1 VYLSRVQINP
11 ARRGGR
17 KLLGSPQA
25 MHAAVLSAFPQ
36 TGADRGRVLWRVDTD
51 PYKQWLYVLSEPE
64 PDFAHIIE
72 QAGWP
77 TTQDG
82 WAVRPYEPLLARL
95 ENGQRWAFRLTANP
109 VRSSRA
115 TEWVKDSDG
124 QGHFVY
130 PTKSSDNQ
138 RSKRH
143 GHLTVD
149 QQLDWLIAPREVYAN
164 QPPLPPRARE
174 WGFDIPKTEIGV
186 PDVIIHDRRTER
198 FQRQGKTVTI
208 SKATFDG
215 ALEITDVEKL
225 RQAMVAGMGPAK
237 AYGCGL
243 LTLAPLR

>member
-1 VYLSRVQINP
+1 MYLSRVQINP

-25 MHAAVLSAFPQ
+25 MHAAVLSAFQQ
-36 TGADRGRVLWRVDTD
+36 TGFDRGRVLWRVDTD
-51 PYKQWLYVLSEPE
+51 AHHRWLYVCSEPV

-77 TTQDG
+77 TTQEG
-82 WAVRPYEPLLARL
+82 WAVRPYEPLLNRL
-95 ENGQRWAFRLTANP
+95 KNGQRWAFRLTANP

-115 TEWVKDSDG
+115 TGWVKDKDG

-130 PTKSSDNQ
+130 PERTPDNP
-138 RSKRH
+138 RTKRH

-149 QQLDWLIAPREVYAN
+149 QQLQWLIAPRPVSVER
-164 QPPLPPRARE
+164 PPLPPRAEE
-174 WGFDIPKTEIGV
+174 WGFRIPSTETGV
-186 PDVIIHDRRTER
+186 SDVIIHDRRTER

-215 ALEITDVEKL
+215 KLEVIDANKL
-225 RQAMVAGMGPAK
+225 RAAMVNGMGPAK

-243 LTLAPLR
+243 LTLAAIQ